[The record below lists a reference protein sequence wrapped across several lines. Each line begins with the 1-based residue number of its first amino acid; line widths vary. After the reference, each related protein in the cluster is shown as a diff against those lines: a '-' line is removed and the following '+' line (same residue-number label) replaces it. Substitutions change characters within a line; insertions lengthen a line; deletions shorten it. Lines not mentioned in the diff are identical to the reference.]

1 MKVKELITALLDCDM
16 DSEVY
21 LCCRDESCA
30 GERAGFYIKEIDDTR
45 IVFED
50 WRDKSV
56 LKNNTGEWIKAQE
69 GSGVNG

>member
-1 MKVKELITALLDCDM
+1 MKVKELIIALLDCDM
-16 DSEVY
+16 DKEVI
-21 LCCRDESCA
+21 LCCPDKNCTGES
-30 GERAGFYIKEIDDTR
+30 AGFHIKEINDTC

-56 LKNNTGEWIKAQE
+56 LKSNTGEWIKARE

>member
-16 DSEVY
+16 DREVTLY
-21 LCCRDESCA
+21 CRDENCA
-30 GERAGFYIKEIDDTR
+30 GECAGFYIKEINDTC

-56 LKNNTGEWIKAQE
+56 LKSNTGEWIKAQE
-69 GSGVNG
+69 GSDVNG